1 MIPLA
6 INPFKLKKYT
16 SCCNIIASL
25 PHSSYTLTSEMKK
38 NMKQSVILANN
49 DWYLNELYD
58 FLTNLNI
65 TAVSANYSRYVI
77 DVNRKVEYK
86 ENHEEYTESLVYFK
100 TTFNKEIY
108 DKPLQNDIV
117 ESRIEKIYK
126 PYHSCLLNEINNTL
140 NSKNKVYLFDLHS
153 FYLHST
159 ADVVLGTR
167 YGKTCSKEF
176 LDIVYNAFVNE
187 GFSVKVDEIGL
198 RGGYITYHYSS
209 IENVEAIQI
218 EIRYTKYIE
227 NRYFDE
233 EFMPK
238 INYKLFNDTKN
249 HLNKV
254 FITIKNQLH

>member
-1 MIPLA
+1 MT
-6 INPFKLKKYT
+6 INPVKLKKCT
-16 SCCNIIASL
+16 CCSNIIASI
-25 PHSSYTLTSEMKK
+25 PHSSYNLTSEMKE
-38 NMKQSVILANN
+38 NIKQGVILANN
-49 DWYLNELYD
+49 DWYLNELFD
-58 FLTNLNI
+58 FLPVLNI
-65 TAVSANYSRYVI
+65 TTISANYSRYVI
-77 DVNRKVEYK
+77 DVNRKTDYK
-86 ENHEEYTESLVYFK
+86 ENHEKYTESLVYFK

-108 DKPLQNDIV
+108 DKPLQTNVI
-117 ESRIEKIYK
+117 ENRIEKIYK
-126 PYHSCLLNEINNTL
+126 PYHSCLLNEINNIL

-153 FYLHST
+153 FYHQST

-176 LDIVYNAFVNE
+176 LDIVCNAFVNE
-187 GFSVKVDEIGL
+187 GFSVKIDEIGF

-238 INYKLFNDTKN
+238 INYELFKDTQNRLNRVFSTIEKKL
-249 HLNKV
+249 H
-254 FITIKNQLH
+254 